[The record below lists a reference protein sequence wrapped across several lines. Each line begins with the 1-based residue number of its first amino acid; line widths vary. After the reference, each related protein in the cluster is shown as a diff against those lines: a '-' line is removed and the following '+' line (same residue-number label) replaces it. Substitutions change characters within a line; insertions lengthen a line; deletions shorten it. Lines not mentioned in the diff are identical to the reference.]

1 MCYLYPNAFLISFGV
16 CPYHFPC
23 ALPHRHCHPALS
35 SRSCLRAGEV
45 RPAGGPTNSCCWASP
60 TRPGRCR
67 SSSAAIPA
75 GEGPGAGSPPR
86 RSLGET
92 ATRETKRP
100 GVTIKGTVL
109 TFSFAVIIVSGR
121 AGASDPRVR
130 MVEEEVRGR
139 KKKKGG
145 GGGGDYALIGGAWRS
160 RRRALARF

>member
-1 MCYLYPNAFLISFGV
+1 MFSCILAVFLNLSFSV

-35 SRSCLRAGEV
+35 SRSCPRAGV
-45 RPAGGPTNSCCWASP
+45 ARPAGGPKNSCCWASP
-60 TRPGRCR
+60 THPGRCR

-100 GVTIKGTVL
+100 GVTIKGTAFCFL
-109 TFSFAVIIVSGR
+109 TFTVAFLLLEDSWGSDRTPLGFLDGDIFFEGVGR
-121 AGASDPRVR
+121 
-130 MVEEEVRGR
+130 
-139 KKKKGG
+139 GG
-145 GGGGDYALIGGAWRS
+145 QEG
-160 RRRALARF
+160 

>member
-1 MCYLYPNAFLISFGV
+1 MFSCILAFSKSPFSV

-35 SRSCLRAGEV
+35 SRSCPRAGEA
-45 RPAGGPTNSCCWASP
+45 RPAGGPKNSCCWASP
-60 TRPGRCR
+60 IHPGRCR

-109 TFSFAVIIVSGR
+109 LLPFLSYGFFLRTAMGIGSIGFFEWRFFWGGSQDGEKSKSGR
-121 AGASDPRVR
+121 K
-130 MVEEEVRGR
+130 RGQ
-139 KKKKGG
+139 G
-145 GGGGDYALIGGAWRS
+145 
-160 RRRALARF
+160 